1 MHQQTAEKG
10 ATVHGAHPPPNHHR
24 PVSHLMHHDQAAAAM
39 ALADMER
46 GQDADRRELE
56 SRRALAYWW

>member
-1 MHQQTAEKG
+1 VQ
-10 ATVHGAHPPPNHHR
+10 AHRLLWH
-24 PVSHLMHHDQAAAAM
+24 AAAM

-46 GQDADRRELE
+46 RQDADRRELE